1 MDVLQENEEQAPSAA
16 RLLESIKH
24 INKERPALLIGE
36 PQFSPRP
43 LETLDAETGIPV
55 IQLDSMA
62 SGPENTPVN
71 HFEQQMRNNC
81 QILENALSH

>member
-1 MDVLQENEEQAPSAA
+1 
-16 RLLESIKH
+16 
-24 INKERPALLIGE
+24 
-36 PQFSPRP
+36 
-43 LETLDAETGIPV
+43 
-55 IQLDSMA
+55 MA